1 MMDQKV
7 LDTILNSW
15 KIWDEAERWSLI
27 SMFVANHEED
37 FSRDDFI
44 AFLESIYQ
52 TPVKDRYKSLL
63 LSHLQNNLF
72 AQTLR
77 YAQNFILGISII
89 CLWLNF
95 SHALILNENLS
106 FAKGSIRKTLDHLQ
120 RTGRNC

>member
-1 MMDQKV
+1 MMDKKV

-15 KIWDEAERWSLI
+15 KIRDEAERWSLI

-63 LSHLQNNLF
+63 LSHLQN
-72 AQTLR
+72 
-77 YAQNFILGISII
+77 
-89 CLWLNF
+89 
-95 SHALILNENLS
+95 
-106 FAKGSIRKTLDHLQ
+106 
-120 RTGRNC
+120 

>member
-44 AFLESIYQ
+44 AFLECIYQ
-52 TPVKDRYKSLL
+52 TPVKDRYRSLL
-63 LSHLQNNLF
+63 IEKL
-72 AQTLR
+72 
-77 YAQNFILGISII
+77 
-89 CLWLNF
+89 
-95 SHALILNENLS
+95 
-106 FAKGSIRKTLDHLQ
+106 
-120 RTGRNC
+120 